1 MQKTVHNGCKEN
13 SRSVRAV
20 IYDPLGT
27 NDQLIASF
35 SDFKHRVLGAVSWIW
50 AKLDPQYCKSQQV
63 ALLFKVVCVC
73 VLLTISLFSP
83 ISYQLISFAI
93 HVKTIHAGDSL
104 SLRDNSISQDKI
116 FYLVLCNVKFQI

>member
-35 SDFKHRVLGAVSWIW
+35 SDFKHGVLGTVSWIW

-63 ALLFKVVCVC
+63 ALLLVLCVC
-73 VLLTISLFSP
+73 PLYIFPFSP
-83 ISYQLISFAI
+83 ITYQSISFAI
-93 HVKTIHAGDSL
+93 HVKKIYAGDSL
-104 SLRDNSISQDKI
+104 SLKANSIP
-116 FYLVLCNVKFQI
+116 